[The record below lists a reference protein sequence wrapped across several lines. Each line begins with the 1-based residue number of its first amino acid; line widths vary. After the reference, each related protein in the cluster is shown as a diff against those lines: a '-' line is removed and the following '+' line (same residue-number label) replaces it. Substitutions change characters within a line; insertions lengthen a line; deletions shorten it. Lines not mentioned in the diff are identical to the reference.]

1 MEPIDIKHAL
11 EKAGFT
17 QKKIADQC
25 GVTPTQVKRVI
36 NGSVS
41 GSVRR
46 AIAKAINKDIKE
58 IWPEYYL
65 HDSFTARPDVNLLR

>member
-1 MEPIDIKHAL
+1 MLEPKNMEPIDIKHAL
-11 EKAGFT
+11 EKAGYT

-41 GSVRR
+41 DPVRR
-46 AIAKAINKDIKE
+46 AIAKAIGKDVKE

-65 HDSFTARPDVNLLR
+65 RQSLMA